1 MPTIN
6 KNYFYLSQ
14 DFYGQKLTIKINNQG
29 FCYNH
34 DEIVDANKERFLEGG
49 RAHRSWSNYG
59 CYTKTKGYPKWVND
73 YIKKINPKDG
83 ESIRYID

>member
-14 DFYGQKLTIKINNQG
+14 DFYGQKLTININNQG

-34 DEIVDANKERFLEGG
+34 DEIFDANKERFIEGG
-49 RAHRSWSNYG
+49 SAHRSWSIYKF
-59 CYTKTKGYPKWVND
+59 YSKTNGYPDWAND
-73 YIKKINPKDG
+73 FIRKINPKDG
-83 ESIRYID
+83 ESICYID